1 MLFGSH
7 AGNDVIPKMFDVL
20 EQVLV
25 RGTGRDNPKFC
36 CQAETKLCSPRWDQ
50 EKLCHSES
58 EKKLSS
64 F

>member
-25 RGTGRDNPKFC
+25 RGTGRDNPKYSNSVARQKPSC
-36 CQAETKLCSPRWDQ
+36 DLPDGIGRSCVT
-50 EKLCHSES
+50 
-58 EKKLSS
+58 LSLRRS
-64 F
+64 